1 MVESIAA
8 AMPDSPSRKRLP
20 IGKIVVGILILA
32 AIVVLFRVLPVAQWL
47 TQFKDYVR
55 HLGPLGYVVY
65 TLVYAACVTL
75 FIPASI
81 LTIGAGAIF
90 GFVGGTIVVVVGAT
104 LGATLA
110 FLLARTVLR
119 KKVEAMTQDNA
130 KFRALDRAIT
140 REGTKIVLLIRLAPI
155 FPFTYINYA
164 FGLTGIKTLPYV
176 IATFIGILPATF
188 AFVYLSDAA
197 VSAAT
202 GAHTART
209 VINIA
214 GAILALIASI
224 FVARVATQAIKKAG
238 VEE

>member
-1 MVESIAA
+1 MVESAAA
-8 AMPDSPSRKRLP
+8 AMPESPSRKRLP
-20 IGKIVVGILILA
+20 ILKIAIGILLLA

-47 TQFKDYVR
+47 THFKDYVR
-55 HLGPLGYVVY
+55 NLGPIGPVVY
-65 TLVYAACVTL
+65 ALVYAACVTL

-81 LTIGAGAIF
+81 LTVGAGAIF
-90 GFVGGTIVVVVGAT
+90 GFVKGTIVVVVGAT

-119 KKVEAMTQDNA
+119 KKVEAMTQDNV

-164 FGLTGIKTLPYV
+164 FGLTGIRLLPYV

-214 GAILALIASI
+214 GAVLALIASI

-238 VEE
+238 VDE